1 VRQERRHRHI
11 PASVAKGHNA
21 VFVHARGLRFETS
34 GSAVSSLVTHAD
46 TRPPQRQPSTGTI
59 NVRNDLDPRALNQTL
74 IDMSSE
80 ALLALSPDG
89 EVLSWNDGAGAL
101 FGFAAGEAIGKRFES
116 LLEGAARSAVS
127 ALDQARCDGAS
138 TFVVATRGSTGPSR
152 DVNMT
157 LRRVG
162 ASGAAQFIAVRG
174 TLEPS
179 PTLAEELDDSGDLRM
194 RGLLEAAP
202 DAMLLVNRKGQIV
215 LANHQTEKL
224 FGYTR
229 EELAGSSIDRLVP
242 ERFRAAH
249 PGHRGGYF
257 AESRTRPMG
266 AGIDLFALRK
276 DGSEFPAEISLA
288 PVQAR
293 DGMFVTAAVRDI
305 TERRKV
311 EAKFRGF
318 LEAAPDAV
326 VIVSEGGKIMLV
338 NSQTEKLF
346 GYDRSEIIGNEVDM
360 LVPLRFRGRHPG
372 HRMGYFSSPRTRSM
386 GSGLEL
392 RGLRKDGTEFP
403 VEISLSPLE
412 TEEGVLVSAA
422 IRDITERARAEE
434 KFRGLLESA
443 PDAMVIVGS
452 GGDMVLVNAQ
462 TEKLFG
468 YTREE
473 LLGKSVD
480 MLVPERYRS
489 RHPQHRMA
497 YSSGPRPRAM
507 GSGLELSGLRKD
519 GTEFPVEISL
529 SPLDTDEGVL
539 VSAAIRDITE
549 RMKIEAKFRG
559 FLEAAP
565 DAVVIVS
572 PGGAILI
579 VNTQTEKIF
588 GYPRSELIGKPVE
601 VLVPER
607 FRARHPGHRAA
618 YFGNSRTRAMGSGL
632 DLHGLRKDG
641 TEFPVEISLSPLET
655 EDGTLV
661 SAAIRDIT
669 ERKRAEDKFRGLLE
683 SAPDAMVIV
692 GKDGRIALVNAQTEK
707 LFGCTRNDLL
717 GHPIEVLVPHRFRN
731 KHPTHRSNY
740 FFGPKARSMGSG
752 LELHAM
758 RADGTE
764 FPVEISLSPL
774 ETEEGTLVSAAIRDV
789 TERKRLDEIRREN
802 QELEERNR
810 RAELEGQNRRIE
822 EANRL
827 KSEFVANMS
836 HELRTPLNS
845 VIGFAELMATGKV
858 GVLAENHQEYLGDI
872 LASSKHLLQL
882 INDVLDL
889 AKVESGKIEIRPELL
904 DVKKLVSEVRDILR
918 GLAGERRTKIEL
930 DVDQAPADVVLDAAK
945 FKQVL
950 YNYLSNAIKF
960 TPDGGFVKVR
970 VLPEA
975 PDNVRIEVE
984 DTGIGVRREDLHRLF
999 IEFQQLDAGTG
1010 KKYAGTGLGL
1020 AVTKRIVEAQGGSVG
1035 VRSIIGVGS
1044 TFWAVLP
1051 RVAPDGEKGATSA
1064 KAAHAG

>member
-1 VRQERRHRHI
+1 M
-11 PASVAKGHNA
+11 S
-21 VFVHARGLRFETS
+21 
-34 GSAVSSLVTHAD
+34 
-46 TRPPQRQPSTGTI
+46 
-59 NVRNDLDPRALNQTL
+59 NDLDSGALNQTL
-74 IDMSSE
+74 IEMSSE
-80 ALLALSPDG
+80 ALLALSPSG
-89 EVLSWNDGAGAL
+89 EILSWNEGAGSLFRVPSTQAL
-101 FGFAAGEAIGKRFES
+101 GKRFDE
-116 LLEGAARSAVS
+116 LLGDGATMDAGS
-127 ALDQARCDGAS
+127 ALDRARVDGAASFVWSAPGEAGQARE
-138 TFVVATRGSTGPSR
+138 
-152 DVNMT
+152 VNVTM
-157 LRRVG
+157 RRVDARG
-162 ASGAAQFIAVRG
+162 KAQFIAVRG
-174 TLEPS
+174 TAELD
-179 PTLAEELDDSGDLRM
+179 PTLSRQLDEGSDLRT

-202 DAMLLVNRKGQIV
+202 DAMLLVDGLGQIV

-229 EELAGSSIDRLVP
+229 EELIGRTMDILVP

-249 PGHRGGYF
+249 PGHRKKYF
-257 AESRTRPMG
+257 GELRTRPMG

-293 DGMFVTAAVRDI
+293 DGTFVTAAVRDI

-326 VIVSEGGKIMLV
+326 VIVNEAGRIMLV

-346 GYDRSEIIGNEVDM
+346 GYDRSRLVGREVDI
-360 LVPLRFRGRHPG
+360 LVPQRFRGRHPG
-372 HRMGYFSSPRTRSM
+372 HRAGYFMSPRTRSM

-392 RGLRKDGTEFP
+392 RGLRNDGTEFPVEISLSPLETEEGVLVSASIRDITERARAEEKFRGLLESAPDAMVIVGKDGSMVLVNAQTEKIFGYAREELLGQSVDILVPARYRGRHPEHRSAYFTGPRPRAMGSGLELSGLRKDGTEFP

-422 IRDITERARAEE
+422 IRDITER
-434 KFRGLLESA
+434 
-443 PDAMVIVGS
+443 
-452 GGDMVLVNAQ
+452 
-462 TEKLFG
+462 
-468 YTREE
+468 
-473 LLGKSVD
+473 
-480 MLVPERYRS
+480 
-489 RHPQHRMA
+489 
-497 YSSGPRPRAM
+497 
-507 GSGLELSGLRKD
+507 
-519 GTEFPVEISL
+519 
-529 SPLDTDEGVL
+529 
-539 VSAAIRDITE
+539 
-549 RMKIEAKFRG
+549 MKIEAKFRG

-565 DAVVIVS
+565 DAVVIV
-572 PGGAILI
+572 GEAGDIVI
-579 VNTQTEKIF
+579 VNSQTEKLF
-588 GYPRSELIGKPVE
+588 GYSRNDLLGKPVE

-607 FRARHPGHRAA
+607 FRVRHPGHRSS
-618 YFGNSRTRAMGSGL
+618 YFANSRTRAMGSGL
-632 DLHGLRKDG
+632 DLHGLRADG

-717 GHPIEVLVPHRFRN
+717 GKPIEVLVPVRFRS
-731 KHPTHRSNY
+731 KHPGHRSNY

-774 ETEEGTLVSAAIRDV
+774 DTEEGVLVSAAIRDV
-789 TERKRLDEIRREN
+789 TERKRLDEVRREN
-802 QELEERNR
+802 QEIEERNR

-858 GVLAENHQEYLGDI
+858 GPLADNHKEYLGDI

-889 AKVESGKIEIRPELL
+889 AKVESGKIEIRPEPI
-904 DVKKLVSEVRDILR
+904 DIPRIVAEVRDILR
-918 GLAGERRTKIEL
+918 GIAGERRTRIEL
-930 DVDQAPADVVLDAAK
+930 DTSRAPAEVVLDAAK

-960 TPDGGFVKVR
+960 TPDGGSVTVR
-970 VLPEA
+970 VTPEGPA
-975 PDNVRIEVE
+975 HVKIEVE

-1010 KKYAGTGLGL
+1010 KRYGGTGLGL

-1035 VRSIIGVGS
+1035 VRSAIGEGS

-1051 RVAPDGEKGATSA
+1051 RVAENVARPEPVEV
-1064 KAAHAG
+1064 AHAE

>member
-1 VRQERRHRHI
+1 
-11 PASVAKGHNA
+11 
-21 VFVHARGLRFETS
+21 
-34 GSAVSSLVTHAD
+34 VS
-46 TRPPQRQPSTGTI
+46 
-59 NVRNDLDPRALNQTL
+59 NDLDPRALNQTL

-194 RGLLEAAP
+194 RGLLEA
-202 DAMLLVNRKGQIV
+202 
-215 LANHQTEKL
+215 
-224 FGYTR
+224 
-229 EELAGSSIDRLVP
+229 
-242 ERFRAAH
+242 
-249 PGHRGGYF
+249 
-257 AESRTRPMG
+257 
-266 AGIDLFALRK
+266 
-276 DGSEFPAEISLA
+276 
-288 PVQAR
+288 
-293 DGMFVTAAVRDI
+293 
-305 TERRKV
+305 
-311 EAKFRGF
+311 
-318 LEAAPDAV
+318 
-326 VIVSEGGKIMLV
+326 
-338 NSQTEKLF
+338 
-346 GYDRSEIIGNEVDM
+346 
-360 LVPLRFRGRHPG
+360 
-372 HRMGYFSSPRTRSM
+372 
-386 GSGLEL
+386 
-392 RGLRKDGTEFP
+392 
-403 VEISLSPLE
+403 
-412 TEEGVLVSAA
+412 
-422 IRDITERARAEE
+422 
-434 KFRGLLESA
+434 
-443 PDAMVIVGS
+443 
-452 GGDMVLVNAQ
+452 
-462 TEKLFG
+462 
-468 YTREE
+468 
-473 LLGKSVD
+473 
-480 MLVPERYRS
+480 
-489 RHPQHRMA
+489 
-497 YSSGPRPRAM
+497 
-507 GSGLELSGLRKD
+507 
-519 GTEFPVEISL
+519 
-529 SPLDTDEGVL
+529 
-539 VSAAIRDITE
+539 
-549 RMKIEAKFRG
+549 
-559 FLEAAP
+559 
-565 DAVVIVS
+565 
-572 PGGAILI
+572 
-579 VNTQTEKIF
+579 
-588 GYPRSELIGKPVE
+588 
-601 VLVPER
+601 
-607 FRARHPGHRAA
+607 
-618 YFGNSRTRAMGSGL
+618 
-632 DLHGLRKDG
+632 
-641 TEFPVEISLSPLET
+641 
-655 EDGTLV
+655 
-661 SAAIRDIT
+661 
-669 ERKRAEDKFRGLLE
+669 
-683 SAPDAMVIV
+683 APDAMVIV